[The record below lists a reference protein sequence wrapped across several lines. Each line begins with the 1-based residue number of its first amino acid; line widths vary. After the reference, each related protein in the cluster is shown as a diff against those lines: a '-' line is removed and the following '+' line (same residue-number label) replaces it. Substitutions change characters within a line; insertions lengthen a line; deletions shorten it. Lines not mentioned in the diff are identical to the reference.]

1 MPNYQTNDDIAVVI
15 PTHNRVEE
23 LLECLESIYQQEN
36 VQLQVFIIND
46 GSKDCTTERVR
57 QAYPQTQIIEG
68 DGNLWWTG
76 AINVGIKAAL
86 EQGFKY
92 ILLLND
98 DNVLA
103 SGAVNNLLNY
113 AQNTEQTIVGS
124 LVLIKGTNIIGYA
137 GAGIN
142 WFKGGPFLKDYR
154 NEYKGQYQQMIDAD
168 FLGGQGVL
176 IASSIFKKIGMFDS
190 ISFPHYHGDADF
202 YLRAKAAGIKIVV
215 HPQSI
220 VWDSENPNSFPRYGF
235 RKGFKKL
242 IEAYISRRSPT
253 NIVETT
259 RFFWRH
265 CPLWLLPVA
274 LPRRFLGF
282 LKGYLHAQFS

>member
-1 MPNYQTNDDIAVVI
+1 MSNHQKSGDIAVVI
-15 PTHNRVEE
+15 PTHNRIIE
-23 LLECLESIYQQEN
+23 LLECLESVYRQKN
-36 VQLQVFIIND
+36 VKLQVFVIND
-46 GSKDCTTERVR
+46 GSQDGTTESVR
-57 QAYPQTQIIEG
+57 KAYPQTQIIEG

-76 AINVGIKAAL
+76 ATNVGITAAR
-86 EQGFKY
+86 EQDFKY

-98 DNVLA
+98 DNILA
-103 SGAVNNLLNY
+103 DGALKTLLNY
-113 AQNTEQTIVGS
+113 AQNHPDTIVGS
-124 LVLIKGTNIIGYA
+124 LVLIKGTNTIGYA

-154 NEYKGQYQQMIDAD
+154 HEYKGQYQNMIDAD
-168 FLGGQGVL
+168 FLGGQGVM
-176 IASSIFKKIGMFDS
+176 IASSIFSKIGMFDS
-190 ISFPHYHGDADF
+190 TSFPHYHGDADF
-202 YLRAKAAGIKIVV
+202 YLRASAGGIKIVV

-220 VWDSENPNSFPRYGF
+220 VLDSENPNSFPRYGF

-242 IEAYISRRSPT
+242 VEAYISRRSPA

-265 CPLWLLPVA
+265 CPLWLLPIA
-274 LPRRFLGF
+274 LPRKFLGF

>member
-1 MPNYQTNDDIAVVI
+1 MPNHQKYDDIAVVI
-15 PTHNRVEE
+15 PTHNRISE
-23 LLECLESIYQQEN
+23 LLNCLESVYQQEN
-36 VQLQVFIIND
+36 AQLQVFVIND
-46 GSKDCTTERVR
+46 GSQDGTTERVKE
-57 QAYPQTQIIEG
+57 AYSQTQIIEG

-76 AINVGIKAAL
+76 ATNVGIKAAL

-98 DNVLA
+98 DNILA
-103 SGAVNNLLNY
+103 AGALKTLLNY
-113 AQNTEQTIVGS
+113 AQNHPKTIVGS
-124 LVLIKGTNIIGYA
+124 LVVIKGTSIIGYA

-142 WFKGGPFLKDYR
+142 WLKGGPFLKDYR
-154 NEYKGQYQQMIDAD
+154 HEYKGQYQNMIDTD

-176 IASSIFKKIGMFDS
+176 IESSIFTKIGLFDS
-190 ISFPHYHGDADF
+190 TCFPHYHGDADF
-202 YLRAKAAGIKIVV
+202 YLRANAAGIKIVV

-220 VWDSENPNSFPRYGF
+220 VWDSENPSSFPRYGF

-242 IEAYISRRSPT
+242 VEAYISRRSPV

-265 CPLWLLPVA
+265 CPFWLLPIA
-274 LPRRFLGF
+274 LPRKLLGF